1 MSNNPFYSAT
11 LHNRSN
17 CDVEFRP
24 APEEG
29 EIPDQT
35 PVLLKNGRYGIL
47 IIQPQDDKR
56 HAVLGRFMDA
66 WSNVE
71 MQLARLL
78 GLAVNLHPLD
88 TPVLMNGLG
97 TRGQRDAIEALL
109 VPRLRPEAAERL
121 TAALASVK
129 SNATKRNYIVHGFW
143 ALEIVIADRNGVPWP
158 NYRQFRRYDPSNE
171 GLRKEMDTRAP
182 SSARNTYMFSLARII
197 GITKSLDRLWHD
209 LASVTKEDVQIKKQT
224 IDVTIDTAAPFAW
237 VRP

>member
-1 MSNNPFYSAT
+1 MSNNPFHSST
-11 LHNRSN
+11 LHNCSN
-17 CDVEFRP
+17 CGVEFRP
-24 APEEG
+24 APEVG

-35 PVLLKNGRYGIL
+35 PILLKNGRYGIL

-66 WSNVE
+66 WSNIE
-71 MQLARLL
+71 MQLGRLL
-78 GLAVNLHPLD
+78 GLATNLHHLD

-129 SNATKRNYIVHGFW
+129 SNATKRNYIVHGYW
-143 ALEIVIADRNGVPWP
+143 ALEIVIKDRNGIPWP
-158 NYRQFRRYDPSNE
+158 NYRQFRRYDPSND
-171 GLRKEMDTRAP
+171 GLRKALDTRTP
-182 SSARNTYMFSLARII
+182 SNARDTYMFSLARII
-197 GITKSLDRLWHD
+197 GITKSLGHLWHD
-209 LASVTKEDVQIKKQT
+209 LAAITEQDVQTRKQS
-224 IDVTIDTAAPFAW
+224 INVTIDAAAPFAW